1 MITGD
6 TFKLLAYPAIDP
18 PYKLLAKGLLYAD
31 QLGTLTPQGSHPDLD
46 PALERGLYQP
56 LSPWELLDDDT
67 EFLESLAILI
77 QRLRSKQYLDPTALP
92 EIIRAGKL
100 PDVARAELVRSGAA
114 EELRGGDLAGD
125 PALVLATLSLTAQ
138 MVAAKNGAGW
148 LTDTDDRRIHE
159 NLSVADLLALRDR
172 ESDDLIRRIKETA
185 NTMADPNVY
194 HGQPGRLQKQLDD
207 LGYQLAKSAGSNAGL
222 MRVGVSGALLTIGQA
237 TSSAG
242 LAHLVGDNFAA
253 AVVGIG
259 SVGQSIIARRRD
271 HKHNVILSNLTG

>member
-1 MITGD
+1 M
-6 TFKLLAYPAIDP
+6 
-18 PYKLLAKGLLYAD
+18 
-31 QLGTLTPQGSHPDLD
+31 
-46 PALERGLYQP
+46 
-56 LSPWELLDDDT
+56 
-67 EFLESLAILI
+67 
-77 QRLRSKQYLDPTALP
+77 
-92 EIIRAGKL
+92 
-100 PDVARAELVRSGAA
+100 RSGAA

-159 NLSVADLLALRDR
+159 AVWANDEGTPTVNRVALVQTPSLPIPANLSVADLLALRDR